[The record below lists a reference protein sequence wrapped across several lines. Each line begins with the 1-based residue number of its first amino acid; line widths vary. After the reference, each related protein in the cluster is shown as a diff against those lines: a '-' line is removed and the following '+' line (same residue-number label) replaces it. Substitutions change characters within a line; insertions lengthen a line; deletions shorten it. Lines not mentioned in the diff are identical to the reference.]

1 MKCWHKGP
9 LGPTIMN
16 GCYVLAYVDDEDEF
30 ESLREAFKAKLMRAE
45 EVLALDPEALD
56 VGKSFALVWCWS

>member
-1 MKCWHKGP
+1 MKCWHKSP

-16 GCYVLAYVDDEDEF
+16 GCYVLAYIDSENEF
-30 ESLREAFKAKLMRAE
+30 KTLQETFKAKVVKVE

-56 VGKSFALVWCWS
+56 VGKDYALVWCWS